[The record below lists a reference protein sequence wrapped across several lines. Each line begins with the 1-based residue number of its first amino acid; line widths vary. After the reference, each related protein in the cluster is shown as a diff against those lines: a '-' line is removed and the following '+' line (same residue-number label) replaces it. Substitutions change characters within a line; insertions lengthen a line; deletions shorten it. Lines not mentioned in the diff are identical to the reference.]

1 MSTYYNIQV
10 DKTQAVGTHL
20 ANAQVDNYLKVE
32 FDVSAENTLIDSITK
47 AAEEQAEEIC
57 NLCINQKDVTLYV
70 SDVENDDDYAA
81 YTINLPYRGTVSSL
95 VVKTTDEGTET
106 TVDSDNYFLKNYNQ
120 LVIKNINQVFDSILI
135 TYTVA
140 PRNLPIGLDVA
151 MLKLCA
157 DYYVNRTNDSVVGVT
172 RISEST
178 RAMLTPF
185 EDTKAWI

>member
-1 MSTYYNIQV
+1 MATYYNIQV
-10 DKTQAVGTHL
+10 SKTQAVGTHL

-32 FDVSAENTLIDSITK
+32 FDVSAENTLIDTITK

-57 NLCINQKDVTLYV
+57 NLCINQKDVTCYV
-70 SDVENDDDYAA
+70 TDVENDDTYAA

-95 VVKTTDEGTET
+95 VVKTIDEGTET
-106 TVDSDNYFLKNYNQ
+106 TVDSSNYFLKNYNQ
-120 LVIKNINQVFDSILI
+120 LVIKNVNSVFDAILI

-140 PRNLPIGLDVA
+140 PLNLPIGLDTA
-151 MLKLCA
+151 IFKLIG
-157 DYYVNRTNDSVVGVT
+157 DYYVNRTNDSIVGVT

-178 RAMLTPF
+178 RSMLLPF